1 MPFAS
6 KDPEPGSA
14 SKHPDVGTVA
24 TSIRPGFV
32 KESGRCLL
40 VPILIALII
49 LCLATLSSFLVGEGD
64 VTTSRALAALFGADD
79 EEAHFVVFELRMVR
93 TLLGVTVGIALGA
106 AGSLLQAATRNPL
119 AEPGLLGVSAGA
131 SFAVVVAISL
141 GSSAAGLHIW
151 VAVAGALGGCLLVLL
166 VSQVRGVGDDPV
178 RLVLAGAAFS
188 SMLMAMTTL
197 LLLFDQRTA
206 DEIRFW
212 IIGAL
217 GGRSAE
223 ILSWTAP
230 MILCSLIVMLVLV
243 RPLASLALGEQIA
256 TGLGHNP
263 RLTRL
268 LTLIVV
274 AFLVGA
280 ATAAAGP
287 IAFIGLIVPFAAR
300 ALVGTD
306 IRRVL
311 WMAVLLGPSLV
322 LVADVLS
329 RLAVRPYEL
338 PIGVITAIIGAPVL
352 VAVVRSQRMPS
363 L

>member
-1 MPFAS
+1 MS
-6 KDPEPGSA
+6 SA
-14 SKHPDVGTVA
+14 RS
-24 TSIRPGFV
+24 
-32 KESGRCLL
+32 LL
-40 VPILIALII
+40 IPMLIALAF
-49 LCLATLSSFLVGEGD
+49 LSLATLASFVVGAGE
-64 VTTSRALAALFGADD
+64 VTPARALTALFGQRDA
-79 EEAHFVVFELRMVR
+79 EAHFVVFELRMVR
-93 TLLGVTVGIALGA
+93 TMLGISVGVALGA

-131 SFAVVVAISL
+131 SFAVVLAISF
-141 GSSAAGLHIW
+141 GSSAAGLHVW
-151 VAVAGALGGCLLVLL
+151 VAVAGALGGCLLVLM
-166 VSQVRGVGDDPV
+166 VSQVQGVGDDPV

-188 SMLMAMTTL
+188 SMLMALTTL

-217 GGRSAE
+217 GGRSAD

-230 MILCSLIVMLVLV
+230 MIIVSLAIMLVLI
-243 RPLASLALGEQIA
+243 RPLASLALGEQVA

-287 IAFIGLIVPFAAR
+287 ISFVGLIVPFAAR
-300 ALVGTD
+300 ALVGSD

-329 RLAVRPYEL
+329 RLVVRPYEL
-338 PIGVITAIIGAPVL
+338 PIGVIAAVIGAPVL
-352 VAVVRSQRMPS
+352 VFVVRSQRVPT